1 MAEMQWRVAECGPR
15 GPPQPPLSRGQ
26 WTYGLSFSTP
36 MYVLPVHGLEAD
48 EMEEEKQKQ
57 GMKQAAP
64 AF

>member
-1 MAEMQWRVAECGPR
+1 MAETQWRVAECGYR

-26 WTYGLSFSTP
+26 WTYGLAFSAP
-36 MYVLPVHGLEAD
+36 KYVLPVHGLEAS

-57 GMKQAAP
+57 GTKQAAP

>member
-1 MAEMQWRVAECGPR
+1 
-15 GPPQPPLSRGQ
+15 
-26 WTYGLSFSTP
+26 